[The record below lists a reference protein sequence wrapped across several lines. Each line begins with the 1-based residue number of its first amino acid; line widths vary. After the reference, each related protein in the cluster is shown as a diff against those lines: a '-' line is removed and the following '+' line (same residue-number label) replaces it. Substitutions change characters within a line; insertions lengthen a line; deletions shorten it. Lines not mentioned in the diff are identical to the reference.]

1 MIESVITAKS
11 QTTLPSGVRKALG
24 VGPGDRLAYVVEGDR
39 AVIMKAK
46 PTATDEDPVVDAF
59 LAFLEHDMVAHPDR
73 LAGLTTEL
81 IESARALTDGVEADL
96 DAPIEG
102 DVAI

>member
-39 AVIMKAK
+39 AIIMKVK
-46 PTATDEDPVVDAF
+46 PSEAHDDPVADAF
-59 LAFLEHDMVAHPDR
+59 LAFLERDMAANPEN
-73 LAGLTTEL
+73 LAGLTAEL
-81 IESARALTDGVEADL
+81 VDRARALIDGVAVDL
-96 DAPIEG
+96 DAALEG